1 MGKIRSAWE
10 IALEKTA
17 DIQLDKEKYQHDAKL
32 AKIRKIAGG
41 YLSDDEGKSLEE
53 ITKEL
58 AAFSATD
65 LREALSITILQS
77 LSLPQEEVLD
87 DRYEKIEALAAI
99 ATRDDE
105 QVKELLDQLVGF
117 LKQYPLHR
125 KDLVEKMKAQYQPM
139 LEEKEAKLSEQY
151 GQPIKLKAENDKE
164 FIELASKN
172 LERLQEQ
179 YAKTLDGAKAQLRDM
194 LA

>member
-1 MGKIRSAWE
+1 MA
-10 IALEKTA
+10 
-17 DIQLDKEKYQHDAKL
+17 QL
-32 AKIRKIAGG
+32 
-41 YLSDDEGKSLEE
+41 
-53 ITKEL
+53 
-58 AAFSATD
+58 
-65 LREALSITILQS
+65 S

-179 YAKTLDGAKAQLRDM
+179 YVKTLDGAKAQLKDM